1 MDEISKEFLSFII
14 VFFLPLLIGLI
25 ATNIQK
31 NKKHFFGKY
40 FWTLTCTAGLA
51 LIYIMLYI
59 TNIIQPNQ
67 LTRLVF
73 FISLI
78 TSGILLFI
86 PWMSGSCYLLLGIIN
101 ILGHIIQ
108 GIEEFWQQ
116 ITRSNTKQ

>member
-73 FISLI
+73 
-78 TSGILLFI
+78 LF
-86 PWMSGSCYLLLGIIN
+86 L
-101 ILGHIIQ
+101 
-108 GIEEFWQQ
+108 
-116 ITRSNTKQ
+116 